1 MTAAERILRIPRVGV
16 EHEYRWVVPVTS
28 LADAAAHVELRN
40 RLIQISGLRL
50 ADQAAILQ
58 HTLCFDDGQWS
69 LTAANCSLTALV
81 NRGQGPSW
89 LVAKETIQW
98 VDGRRDVLEMTEY
111 VPDVKALSSA
121 QALAGRPGQHLSRR
135 VPALGELRVF
145 GYLAQRRTKA
155 ALLSEQQATVA
166 VSCDAIELRDA
177 RSELVNTFAVVE
189 VEVNQASRIDL
200 DVLAG
205 VADRFSAHFGL
216 APARTTKPQ
225 LAARG
230 LGWNDPRGD

>member
-1 MTAAERILRIPRVGV
+1 V

-50 ADQAAILQ
+50 ADQTAILQ
-58 HTLCFDDGQWS
+58 HTLCLDDVEWS
-69 LTAANCSLTALV
+69 LSAANCSLTALV

-98 VDGRRDVLEMTEY
+98 VHGRRDVLEMTEY

-121 QALAGRPGQHLSRR
+121 EILAGRPGQHLSRR
-135 VPALGELRVF
+135 VPTLSELRVF

-155 ALLSEQQATVA
+155 ALLTEQQTTVA
-166 VSCDAIELRDA
+166 VSCDAIELRNA
-177 RSELVNTFAVVE
+177 TSELVKTFAVVE

-205 VADRFSAHFGL
+205 VADKFTAHFDL
-216 APARTTKPQ
+216 PPAQTTKPQ
-225 LAARG
+225 LAAAS
-230 LGWNDPRGD
+230 LGWDSSRGD